1 LICGEGAVGGGVRGE
16 RAPWAASDGGR
27 MKRRG
32 NLIVAAVLLLVIV
45 GVSALL
51 MREATHGTTF
61 RAAEHA
67 TLQECMQNIPREWL
81 PGSLERT
88 RAEAACHHEH
98 DRRLRQP

>member
-1 LICGEGAVGGGVRGE
+1 
-16 RAPWAASDGGR
+16 
-27 MKRRG
+27 MRRG
-32 NLIVAAVLLLVIV
+32 TLIVFAVLAVVIA
-45 GVSALL
+45 GVSVLL

-61 RAAEHA
+61 RAADHP

-98 DRRLRQP
+98 ERRLRPQ

>member
-1 LICGEGAVGGGVRGE
+1 
-16 RAPWAASDGGR
+16 
-27 MKRRG
+27 MKRG
-32 NLIVAAVLLLVIV
+32 NVVILVVLAAVIV
-45 GVSALL
+45 GVSWLL

-61 RAAEHA
+61 RAADHP

-98 DRRLRQP
+98 EQRLRGR

>member
-1 LICGEGAVGGGVRGE
+1 
-16 RAPWAASDGGR
+16 
-27 MKRRG
+27 MKRG
-32 NLIVAAVLLLVIV
+32 NLLVLGVLALVIA
-45 GVSALL
+45 GVSYLL

-88 RAEAACHHEH
+88 RAESACHHEH
-98 DRRLRQP
+98 ERRLRQQQ

>member
-1 LICGEGAVGGGVRGE
+1 
-16 RAPWAASDGGR
+16 
-27 MKRRG
+27 MRRG
-32 NLIVAAVLLLVIV
+32 NLIVFAVLAVVIA
-45 GVSALL
+45 GVSLLL

-61 RAAEHA
+61 RAADYP

-98 DRRLRQP
+98 ERRLRPQ

>member
-1 LICGEGAVGGGVRGE
+1 MTAG
-16 RAPWAASDGGR
+16 DGGR
-27 MKRRG
+27 MKRG

-45 GVSALL
+45 GVSVLL

>member
-1 LICGEGAVGGGVRGE
+1 
-16 RAPWAASDGGR
+16 
-27 MKRRG
+27 MRRG
-32 NLIVAAVLLLVIV
+32 NLLVLAVLVLVVV
-45 GVSALL
+45 GVSYLL

-88 RAEAACHHEH
+88 RAEAACHHEQE
-98 DRRLRQP
+98 RRLRQPQ